1 MAEKEIEHE
10 AESEDSEDLYAVL
23 GLNKECS
30 AADLKSAYKKLAL
43 VILTIQSL
51 FFSSRTLVLN
61 MFSLFDGRNG
71 IRIDAPRRRRGRKS
85 SRRSKT
91 PIPVID

>member
-10 AESEDSEDLYAVL
+10 AESEDSEDIYAVL
-23 GLNKECS
+23 GLKKECS

-43 VILTIQSL
+43 VILTIQSH

-61 MFSLFDGRNG
+61 LFSLFDGRNG
-71 IRIDAPRRRRGRKS
+71 IRIDAPRRT
-85 SRRSKT
+85 SKALT
-91 PIPVID
+91 RNSLL

>member
-30 AADLKSAYKKLAL
+30 AADLKSA
-43 VILTIQSL
+43 
-51 FFSSRTLVLN
+51 
-61 MFSLFDGRNG
+61 
-71 IRIDAPRRRRGRKS
+71 
-85 SRRSKT
+85 
-91 PIPVID
+91 